1 MFPEIISPST
11 EDPTHFGVC
20 FDGLTETSSQPV
32 KLPPLNLYWP
42 PQEQMIVN
50 RPIEDPLC
58 SMLDDVF
65 MDNYCADLGPSQFID
80 QELKEENLMVDLTSP
95 LHDQHD
101 SSGFY
106 SAGFGS
112 SYSGSDWIINS
123 PATSSVSTCGDADS
137 MTQSPFMTSPSQYHQ
152 TFQFPPVHTT
162 DNEDWPGQMAADD
175 EEEEEENVNDEI
187 TVLHCRWVDC
197 KGCYQ
202 TQEELVQH
210 IERSHVDQRRAEDF
224 TCFWAGCPRRH
235 RPFNARY
242 KLLIHMRVH
251 SGEKPNRC
259 TYNGCL
265 KAFSR
270 LENLKI
276 HLRSHTGEK
285 PYLCQYPTCRKTFS
299 NSSDRAKHQRTHI
312 DTKPYACQMPGCLKR
327 YTDPSSL
334 RKHVKNH
341 VTKQL
346 DHTVSQP
353 RNISNPNVSQDVD
366 KPSRRDSRHGST
378 SSSISGYEES
388 PIDWERGVFAPSARN
403 ESHYY
408 AGDEALSSSASSDES
423 SAQLLDEG
431 SLLFSEMNRFVH
443 DENGGWLFPAI
454 GDDVERL
461 CGLPSSCFV

>member
-1 MFPEIISPST
+1 MFTEIISHST
-11 EDPTHFGVC
+11 EDPTTFGQVC
-20 FDGLTETSSQPV
+20 FDGLVETAATSSSLSPTPV

-42 PQEQMIVN
+42 PQEQSVSH

-95 LHDQHD
+95 LHDHHD

-112 SYSGSDWIINS
+112 GSYSGSDWIINS
-123 PATSSVSTCGDADS
+123 PGTSSVSTCGDGDS

-152 TFQFPPVHTT
+152 TFQFPPVHHHHHHSSNT
-162 DNEDWPGQMAADD
+162 DTEDWPGQLAAD
-175 EEEEEENVNDEI
+175 EEEDDENVCDEV

-197 KGCYQ
+197 KGSYQ

-259 TYNGCL
+259 TV
-265 KAFSR
+265 
-270 LENLKI
+270 
-276 HLRSHTGEK
+276 
-285 PYLCQYPTCRKTFS
+285 
-299 NSSDRAKHQRTHI
+299 SDDLIPFDFLIFNYIIK
-312 DTKPYACQMPGCLKR
+312 
-327 YTDPSSL
+327 
-334 RKHVKNH
+334 
-341 VTKQL
+341 
-346 DHTVSQP
+346 
-353 RNISNPNVSQDVD
+353 
-366 KPSRRDSRHGST
+366 
-378 SSSISGYEES
+378 
-388 PIDWERGVFAPSARN
+388 
-403 ESHYY
+403 
-408 AGDEALSSSASSDES
+408 
-423 SAQLLDEG
+423 
-431 SLLFSEMNRFVH
+431 
-443 DENGGWLFPAI
+443 
-454 GDDVERL
+454 
-461 CGLPSSCFV
+461 